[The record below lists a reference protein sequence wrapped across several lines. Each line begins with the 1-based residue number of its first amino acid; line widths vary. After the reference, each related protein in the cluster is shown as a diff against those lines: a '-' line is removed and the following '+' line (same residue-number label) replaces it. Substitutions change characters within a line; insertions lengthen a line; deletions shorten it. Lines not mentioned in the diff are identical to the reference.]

1 MLGYSGADTYG
12 TEVRSGADTYG
23 TEVRS
28 GADMSDTCG
37 GDIDCT
43 SDPPVTAASLSNA
56 ILIPFVMSFNI
67 PPPLN
72 FSECKNSSFN
82 VLVI

>member
-1 MLGYSGADTYG
+1 MLGYSGADMSG
-12 TEVRSGADTYG
+12 TEVRSGADMSG

-37 GDIDCT
+37 GDIG
-43 SDPPVTAASLSNA
+43 SKSEPPVTEAFLSNA
-56 ILIPFVMSFNI
+56 ILIPLVMSFNI

-82 VLVI
+82 FLVI